1 MYLYTFKVCI
11 VSWSS
16 FVKGLYV
23 DAGLRFALGATL
35 APRTTTPSMP
45 EWVLPPQACY
55 RARAVYVARL
65 ATFSR
70 VPRGGT
76 VHLLIGV
83 GLMVNSVLGGA
94 TLRHGGFAPPGTSV
108 SSHIVTSRG

>member
-11 VSWSS
+11 VSWNS
-16 FVKGLYV
+16 FVKCLYV

-35 APRTTTPSMP
+35 APHTTTPSMP

-65 ATFSR
+65 ATFF
-70 VPRGGT
+70 
-76 VHLLIGV
+76 H
-83 GLMVNSVLGGA
+83 
-94 TLRHGGFAPPGTSV
+94 
-108 SSHIVTSRG
+108 SSKRWDRPSANRRWTQGQ